1 MKISKLTILTSV
13 LALGVL
19 ASCGKDGCTDPTAP
33 NYNPDATKDDGSCE
47 EVANEYLLTGT
58 LSENKTLDASYIWTL
73 EGRVIVPSG
82 VTLTIPAGTI
92 IKATAG
98 TGANASSLVIA
109 RGGMINAEGTASA
122 PIIMTST
129 SDDIAVGQTSGSSLT
144 ENVRGLWG
152 GLLVLGNAPCSFSG
166 DVSELQIEGIPASET
181 NGLYGGSDP
190 ADNSGV
196 LRYVSIRHGGAEIG
210 EGNEINGLTLGGVG
224 TGTTIENIEVVGN
237 VDDGIEFFGGT
248 VNASGLLVWGQG
260 DDGLD
265 IDQAYAGTISN
276 SMVILNEASDHALEI
291 DGPEGSATGRF
302 TLDGLT
308 LIGTNDECAPTG
320 VDGEIADYRQKST
333 GTNNNVYI
341 MNFTESKDIELD
353 KGDNSP
359 NPNYMSG
366 DLSFSNFEFTP
377 SVDNGSDCFTP
388 NLTDGSI
395 FNETDGDANCTFEAD
410 GETICTIVASGAN
423 TVGANPADFSWT
435 YASGKGAF

>member
-1 MKISKLTILTSV
+1 M
-13 LALGVL
+13 
-19 ASCGKDGCTDPTAP
+19 
-33 NYNPDATKDDGSCE
+33 
-47 EVANEYLLTGT
+47 ANEFLLTGT
-58 LSENKTLDASYIWTL
+58 LSENKTLDASHIWTL
-73 EGRVIVPSG
+73 ERRVIVPSG

-92 IKATAG
+92 IKATPG
-98 TGANASSLVIA
+98 TGANATSLIIA
-109 RGGMINAEGTASA
+109 RGGTINAEGTADS
-122 PIIMTST
+122 PIIFTST
-129 SDDIAVGQTSGSSLT
+129 SDNISIGQSFGSSLS
-144 ENVRGLWG
+144 EKVRGLWG
-152 GLLVLGNAPCSFSG
+152 GLLILGNAPCSFSG
-166 DVSELQIEGIPASET
+166 DVVEQQIEGIPASET

-196 LRYVSIRHGGAEIG
+196 LGYVSIRHGGAEIG

-291 DGPEGSATGRF
+291 DGPEGSAPGRF

-320 VDGEIADYRQKST
+320 VDGEIADYRKGAT
-333 GTNNNVYI
+333 GDNNNIYVT
-341 MNFTESKDIELD
+341 NFTAGKDIELD
-353 KGDNSP
+353 KADDNAA
-359 NPNYMSG
+359 YMAG
-366 DLSFSNFEFTP
+366 TLTFAGFEFTP
-377 SVDNGSDCFTP
+377 ARHDGSDCFTP

-395 FNETDGDANCTFEAD
+395 FNEKAGDNTCTFEAD
-410 GETICTIVASGAN
+410 GATICTVVADGAN
-423 TVGANPADFSWT
+423 TVGATVSSFAWT
-435 YASGKGAF
+435 FAASRDAF